1 MHRTKGTT
9 TTTSLSDDEI
19 TLLRISH
26 SLLTEK
32 IKCKI
37 CNNSMKKVAGIQC
50 GHVFC
55 RPCIV
60 KQLQKSSLCPLCN
73 SEVDKNIT
81 IVNKSLTVYYENL
94 QDIIK
99 QCERLLPRQTPVATK
114 KRGNEAMSV
123 SETPPTTARRS
134 KRSMACKTPAGEHSD
149 ADLSKQRKNE
159 ISATTVTKHFDMEK
173 ISNRKE
179 SKAELEELKSPLRMP
194 SQFPNESSVVSQYS
208 IIPEDKVRYWL
219 DEAKTSAVPTQDKP
233 IDTPITQSTLVSVS
247 QTRAKHQQQQQT
259 FKTPPVPQRTTEE
272 PPAPAESEETQADS
286 IIVSN
291 ATRRN
296 YAAEAIKEDSI
307 LNLDISIEECP
318 GLFKSQSDEYQ
329 NKREEKR
336 LKDIEKCDNLE
347 KPKLRGLGLRKKKVL
362 PIKYDDE
369 DDSEPKSNTP
379 IKETR
384 SRNSM
389 SDVSIEDF
397 IEDGVKEK
405 PIRRYSN
412 KKLNPPVKVQTDI
425 DVATQQEVSP
435 MKPGVLNKELP
446 ALPVKSSS
454 IVEVAS
460 PEHSPLKKKKTPS
473 PGFSRYQKMKSDFM
487 EKRKILPLDIS
498 TGSTRNAPAAKK
510 SVSPKSSEMVIDSA
524 SERTVAQ
531 MTVNQPLAEP
541 AAKETNHVENHHSP
555 NLIENSLPIEGL
567 PEELQGSYSG
577 NAAAPKKAERNKPRA
592 SKKLLPALSIPPTQE
607 SIQSSASATSV
618 RKRKTFSLESN
629 TADIVG
635 NSPPG
640 QKTLQTFAAKCKTP
654 EKNATLKNRIQF
666 FRQGKLHSAR
676 KMYSVQFFKLGYLSP
691 ITVKRNI
698 KFVRKQFRDAAVQ
711 TSPRHASQMDT
722 TLAEKSKLSSWDQS
736 AKLPNPNKTTLS
748 ETVEAEKRVD
758 DSSDEMDLVEKS
770 QEMIENDIFL
780 PQLTKAKDYVLEPC
794 QIDSNDIIPAS
805 MPTVTQ
811 SLKRLIDSSSLSLSA
826 STGSV
831 ETLLSLNE
839 SEFDLQQDRSEKP
852 TKRRKL
858 ASRFSQENTQ
868 NSADVKR
875 MLQKTAPN
883 PVVDVVKGDGKELQW
898 RDSSQDAAVRAVVM
912 EDLKYAREKATQ
924 AHSLGTTCI
933 IESTPN
939 DKNVGDLKAGN
950 INSQDAQPGKALN
963 ASRISAKGNNI
974 SPFLEESD
982 SLTEN
987 EIEHQNSTAL
997 NNSNESFI
1005 KLSANEGKLVCKESV
1020 NEVEEEEL
1028 EVIEG
1033 TPKAKRSEAVAKLDP
1048 AVSFI
1053 FTSLAKGQVAQIQ
1066 KFCQT
1071 FKSSSVNTSMNQT
1084 VTHLVVPHSE
1094 DMNTVSTLKFYLA
1107 VAKGLWV
1114 VSIHWVSDCISSGR
1128 IIPEEPYEMKNM
1140 HGFDGPR
1147 KSRLSK
1153 GNIFHDFE
1161 MFCLDGIYTGVSR
1174 EQIKDIIRC
1183 GGGLALK
1190 SIREPQKKKYRLVIC
1205 ASENV
1210 DEGAMEDSNCVVL
1223 MMDWVLESVE
1233 NYRLASAFNY
1243 LPIGV
1248 SVTQVSQSHFDL
1260 PADMLR
1266 FEASDESM

>member
-9 TTTSLSDDEI
+9 TTTSLSDVEI
-19 TLLRISH
+19 TLLRNSH

-60 KQLQKSSLCPLCN
+60 RQLQKSSLCPTCK

-99 QCERLLPRQTPVATK
+99 QCERLLPRQTSVATI

-134 KRSMACKTPAGEHSD
+134 KRSMACKTPVGEHSD
-149 ADLSKQRKNE
+149 ADRSKQQKNE
-159 ISATTVTKHFDMEK
+159 ISATTITKLFDIEK
-173 ISNRKE
+173 ICNRKE
-179 SKAELEELKSPLRMP
+179 SKAGLEELKSPLRMP

-219 DEAKTSAVPTQDKP
+219 DEAKTSAVPTPDKP
-233 IDTPITQSTLVSVS
+233 IDTPMTQSTLVSVS
-247 QTRAKHQQQQQT
+247 QTRAKLQQQQQT
-259 FKTPPVPQRTTEE
+259 FKTPPVPQRIADE
-272 PPAPAESEETQADS
+272 PPAPSESEETQADS
-286 IIVSN
+286 IIVSK

-296 YAAEAIKEDSI
+296 FAAEANKEDSI
-307 LNLDISIEECP
+307 ANLDISMEECP
-318 GLFKSQSDEYQ
+318 ELFKSQSDEYQ
-329 NKREEKR
+329 NRREEKR

-369 DDSEPKSNTP
+369 DESEPISNTP
-379 IKETR
+379 IKETK

-397 IEDGVKEK
+397 FEDGVKEK
-405 PIRRYSN
+405 PIRRYTN
-412 KKLNPPVKVQTDI
+412 KKLHPPVEVQTEI
-425 DVATQQEVSP
+425 EVETQQDVSP
-435 MKPGVLNKELP
+435 MKPGVSNKELP

-454 IVEVAS
+454 IVEVTS
-460 PEHSPLKKKKTPS
+460 PKHSPLKIKKTPS
-473 PGFSRYQKMKSDFM
+473 PGFSRYKKMKSDFM

-510 SVSPKSSEMVIDSA
+510 SVSPKSSEMVIDST
-524 SERTVAQ
+524 SEKTVEQ
-531 MTVNQPLAEP
+531 MPVNQPLAEP
-541 AAKETNHVENHHSP
+541 AAKETNHVEYHHSP

-577 NAAAPKKAERNKPRA
+577 KAVAPIKAERSKPRA

-629 TADIVG
+629 TADIMG
-635 NSPPG
+635 NSPPC
-640 QKTLQTFAAKCKTP
+640 QKTSQTFATKCKTP
-654 EKNATLKNRIQF
+654 EKNANLRNRIQF
-666 FRQGKLHSAR
+666 FRQGKLHSTR

-691 ITVKRNI
+691 IAVKRSI

-711 TSPRHASQMDT
+711 TSPRHASQMHT
-722 TLAEKSKLSSWDQS
+722 TLAEKSNVAKLSSWEQS
-736 AKLPNPNKTTLS
+736 AKLPNPNIKTLS

-770 QEMIENDIFL
+770 QEMIENNIFL

-811 SLKRLIDSSSLSLSA
+811 SLKRLIDSSSLSLSVA
-826 STGSV
+826 TGSV

-839 SEFDLQQDRSEKP
+839 SEFELQQDRSEKP

-875 MLQKTAPN
+875 KLQKTAPN
-883 PVVDVVKGDGKELQW
+883 PVVDVVKGDGKEMQW

-912 EDLKYAREKATQ
+912 EDLIYAREKVTQ

-933 IESTPN
+933 IESTLN

-950 INSQDAQPGKALN
+950 KNSRDAQPGKALN
-963 ASRISAKGNNI
+963 ASRISAKGNAI

-982 SLTEN
+982 SLTEK
-987 EIEHQNSTAL
+987 EIELQNSAAL
-997 NNSNESFI
+997 NNSNESYI
-1005 KLSANEGKLVCKESV
+1005 KSSANEGKLKSV

-1028 EVIEG
+1028 EVVEG
-1033 TPKAKRSEAVAKLDP
+1033 TPKAKRSEAVAKQDP

-1071 FKSSSVNTSMNQT
+1071 FKSSSVNTSMNPT

-1114 VSIHWVSDCISSGR
+1114 VSIHWVADCISSGR

-1147 KSRLSK
+1147 KSRLNK

-1161 MFCLDGIYTGVSR
+1161 MFCLDGIYSGVSR
-1174 EQIKDIIRC
+1174 EQIKDIICC
-1183 GGGLALK
+1183 GGGLAMN

-1210 DEGAMEDSNCVVL
+1210 DEG
-1223 MMDWVLESVE
+1223 
-1233 NYRLASAFNY
+1233 
-1243 LPIGV
+1243 II
-1248 SVTQVSQSHFDL
+1248 
-1260 PADMLR
+1260 
-1266 FEASDESM
+1266 